1 MVRNTAGL
9 AGLLVAILFASG
21 AGAQNLIIAPPPP
34 AARLP
39 APPLSL
45 ADGEAIERG
54 LLAASEFAFP
64 PQLEGAADNLAS
76 ADPTLRAAADAVLS
90 KAAILLAADERG
102 DLADPA
108 AVDPN
113 WALRGNYDPAADF
126 AAARAAGRIPAWIDG
141 IVRRDA
147 GYTALLAALVR
158 YQAIAARGSWGALPP
173 GLTLVPGAKG
183 KWVSALRLRLAR
195 EGYAAGSPADHV
207 YDANLADAVREFQ
220 RRHALRASGDL
231 DAATVQA
238 LNVPVAARIVTL
250 RANLERARWL
260 PQQLPDDRIE
270 ADLGSAKVTL
280 FEGGQPSLTMR
291 AVVGDPK
298 HPTPLFAS
306 HVSSIQ
312 FNPAW
317 HVPSSIAK
325 AELWPKQAR
334 SPGYFAR
341 HGYSVVNGQIVQHAG
356 PHSAL
361 GRIKFEMPNP
371 FAVYLHDTP
380 GRALFAVDSRGRSH
394 GCVRLEKP
402 KELALALLAS
412 QGWTADRVQAAIDSG
427 VTHWVRPATAMPV
440 FIIDRTAEAPDDGP
454 ATFRPDLYGWDGKLA
469 LALAGSQ

>member
-1 MVRNTAGL
+1 MSNPGAVAGL
-9 AGLLVAILFASG
+9 FVAILFASG
-21 AGAQNLIIAPPPP
+21 AGAQNLITAPPPS
-34 AARLP
+34 AETLP

-54 LLAASEFAFP
+54 MLAASEFAFP
-64 PQLEGAADNLAS
+64 PQLEGAAADLAS
-76 ADPTLRAAADAVLS
+76 ADPNLRDAADAVLS
-90 KAAILLAADERG
+90 KAAIMLAADERG
-102 DLADPA
+102 DLANPA

-126 AAARAAGRIPAWIDG
+126 AAARAGGRIGAWIDG
-141 IVRRDA
+141 VVRRDP
-147 GYTALLAALVR
+147 GYIALVAALRR
-158 YQAIAARGSWGALPP
+158 YQAIAVRGSWGALPP
-173 GLTLVPGAKG
+173 GLTLAPGAKG

-195 EGYAAGSPADHV
+195 EGYAAGALANHL
-207 YDANLADAVREFQ
+207 YDASLADAVREFQ
-220 RRHALRASGDL
+220 QRHALAASGDL

-260 PQQLPDDRIE
+260 PQQLPADRIE
-270 ADLGSAKVTL
+270 ADLGSATVTL
-280 FEGGQPSLTMR
+280 FENGQPSLTMR

-306 HVSSIQ
+306 HVASIQ

-317 HVPSSIAK
+317 HVPTDIAK

-341 HGYSVVNGQIVQHAG
+341 HGYAVVNGQLVQHAG
-356 PHSAL
+356 PHSSL
-361 GRIKFEMPNP
+361 GRIKFEMPNQ

-412 QGWTADRVQAAIDSG
+412 QGWTAERVQAAIDSG
-427 VTHWVRPATAMPV
+427 VTHWVRPAMATPV

-454 ATFRPDLYGWDGKLA
+454 AIFRPDLYGWDGKLA
-469 LALAGSQ
+469 VALASSQ